1 MLNQFKQDL
10 QYILYYSMNS
20 TCIIPWS
27 EIPNI
32 LEKVGSFWAA
42 LEIRC
47 GNKRTPRT
55 FIQFDS
61 MQNDR
66 IYAITGFSSV
76 DNQGQYKL
84 GSNSISNVNC
94 GDVSMLVLSD
104 HRLNSPYFKNI
115 MQNNLVAY
123 TNRKQKTLF

>member
-1 MLNQFKQDL
+1 MLNQFKQEL
-10 QYILYYSMNS
+10 QYLLYYDMDS

-27 EIPNI
+27 EISDI
-32 LEKVGSFWAA
+32 LEKEGSFYAA
-42 LEIRC
+42 LEIRY

-61 MQNDR
+61 IQNGR
-66 IYAITGFSSV
+66 VYAITGFSSV

-94 GDVSMLVLSD
+94 GNVSMLVLSD
-104 HRLNSPYFKNI
+104 HRLNSPYFKDI

-123 TNRKQKTLF
+123 TNRKQKKLF